1 MMRIFL
7 GILVCAAALSPRAA
21 GADEKLNSLLQGIQR
36 TYRHLSSISVPYTRE
51 VVTRSMSMLGNQ
63 LKGDVATG
71 RIYFKPPYYL
81 RLEQETPDHEILLSD
96 GSTLWWYIPD
106 KKQAY
111 RYPAA
116 KYGQE
121 LRLLSDLFRGL
132 ERVDKSFQAAFIGR
146 NNRGADLLEL
156 RPKPGWEEIERI
168 VVAVGDGFE
177 IREVV
182 LYNVLGSMTHFKL
195 DDMSVNEDFEP
206 GFFTFQVPEGVEVIV
221 EE

>member
-1 MMRIFL
+1 MRIFL
-7 GILVCAAALSPRAA
+7 GILLCAAAGFPRTA
-21 GADEKLNSLLQGIQR
+21 GADEKLDNLLQGIQR

-51 VVTRSMSMLGNQ
+51 VITRSMSMLGNQ

-71 RIYFKPPYYL
+71 QIFFKPPFHL
-81 RLEQETPDHEILLSD
+81 RLEQETPNHEILLAD
-96 GSTLWWYIPD
+96 ESTLWWYIPD

-111 RYPAA
+111 RYPTA

-121 LRLLSDLFRGL
+121 LRLLSNLFRGL
-132 ERVDKSFQAAFIGR
+132 ERVERSFQAAFIGR

-156 RPKPGWEEIERI
+156 RPTPGWEEIERI

-182 LYNVLGSMTHFKL
+182 LYNILGSMTHFKL
-195 DDMSVNEDFEP
+195 DDMSVNEEFDP
-206 GFFTFQVPEGVEVIV
+206 GFFTFQVPEGVDVIV